1 MHLGS
6 PGNLSQLNAEAP
18 WDAFD
23 PKAYVDHNYKSLIPE
38 DREIISIVRAHFGD
52 HFRADPD
59 RQVRGIDVGA
69 GANLYP
75 AFSMLPWCEAITL
88 LDRAEPN
95 VDYLTGQQ
103 LGYDQGWDEFWDLF
117 RADEAY
123 AALPGNPRD
132 RFAEVT
138 RVEKGDLFALSRRRE
153 NWSLGTMFF
162 VAESLSTSHEEFWQ
176 AVECFL
182 LALTPGAPFAAAFME
197 HSEGYFVGDTHFP
210 ACDVGE
216 AEIRSAIEV
225 HAERQRLK
233 MFTVGQPNAVRDGYT
248 SMIVACGFRARGN

>member
-6 PGNLSQLNAEAP
+6 PGDLSQLNAEAP

-23 PKAYVDHNYKSLIPE
+23 PLAYVDHNYKSVIQE
-38 DREIISIVRAHFGD
+38 DREIISMVRAHFGD
-52 HFRADPD
+52 HFRVNPD
-59 RQVRGIDVGA
+59 RPARGIDVGA

-75 AFSMLPWCEAITL
+75 AFAMLPWCDEITL

-95 VDYLTGQQ
+95 VRYLKGQQ
-103 LGYDQGWDEFWDLF
+103 LSYDRGWDAFWDLL
-117 RADEAY
+117 RHDEAY
-123 AALPGNPRD
+123 AALPGDPRE
-132 RFAEVT
+132 RFAEVI
-138 RVEKGDLFALSRRRE
+138 RVEQGDLFALSGRRE
-153 NWSLGTMFF
+153 HWSLGTMFF
-162 VAESLSTSHEEFWQ
+162 VAESLSTSHEEFVQ

-216 AEIRSAIEV
+216 SEIRSAIGV
-225 HAERQRLK
+225 HSEGLR
-233 MFTVGQPNAVRDGYT
+233 MFTVGQPDAVRPGYT
-248 SMIVACGFRARGN
+248 SMIVACGFRGRGN

>member
-23 PKAYVDHNYKSLIPE
+23 PKAYVDHNYKSVIPE

-52 HFRADPD
+52 HFRANPD
-59 RQVRGIDVGA
+59 RSIRGIDVGA

-75 AFSMLPWCEAITL
+75 AFSMMPWCEEITL

-95 VDYLTGQQ
+95 VDYLEAQQ
-103 LGYDQGWDEFWDLF
+103 LGYDQDWDGFWDLF
-117 RADEAY
+117 CEDAGY
-123 AALPGNPRD
+123 AALPGDPRD

-138 RVEKGDLFALSRRRE
+138 RVENGDLFALSARRE
-153 NWSLGTMFF
+153 QWSLGTMFF

-197 HSEGYFVGDTHFP
+197 HSEGYFVGNTHFP

-216 AEIRSAIEV
+216 PEIRSAVETY
-225 HAERQRLK
+225 AEGLRI
-233 MFTVGQPNAVRDGYT
+233 FTVGQPNAVRDGYT
-248 SMIVACGFRARGN
+248 SMIVACGFRGGGN

>member
-23 PKAYVDHNYKSLIPE
+23 PLAYVNHNYKDVIPE
-38 DREIISIVRAHFGD
+38 DEAIISLVRAHFAD
-52 HFRADPD
+52 HFRAIPD
-59 RQVRGIDVGA
+59 RPVRGIDVGA

-75 AFSMLPWCEAITL
+75 AFAMLPWCDEITL
-88 LDRAEPN
+88 LDRAKQN
-95 VDYLTGQQ
+95 VSYLRRQRVS
-103 LGYDQGWDEFWDLF
+103 YDPSWDAFWDLLCQ
-117 RADEAY
+117 DEAY
-123 AALPGNPRD
+123 AALPSDPRE

-138 RVEKGDLFALSRRRE
+138 RVERADLFALGGRRE
-153 NWSLGTMFF
+153 QWSLGTMFF
-162 VAESLSTSHEEFWQ
+162 VAESLSTSHEEFRQ

-182 LALTPGAPFAAAFME
+182 LSLVPGAPFAAAFME
-197 HSEGYFVGDTHFP
+197 HSQGYFVGDTHFP

-216 AEIRSAIEV
+216 AEIRSGIEV
-225 HAERQRLK
+225 HAEGLR
-233 MFTVGQPNAVRDGYT
+233 MFTVGQPDAVRPGYT